1 MLLISEFSEIC
12 TSIVVWRTE
21 IRLVL
26 PGELE
31 LETSS
36 CFENRFRLVR
46 LDIGSG
52 LDRST
57 H

>member
-1 MLLISEFSEIC
+1 MYEYCGLAYSVRS
-12 TSIVVWRTE
+12 TE

-52 LDRST
+52 LDQST